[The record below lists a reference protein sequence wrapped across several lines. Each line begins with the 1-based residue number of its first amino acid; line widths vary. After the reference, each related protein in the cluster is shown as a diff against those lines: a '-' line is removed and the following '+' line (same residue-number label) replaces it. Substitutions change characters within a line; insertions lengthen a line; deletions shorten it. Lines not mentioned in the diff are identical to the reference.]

1 MYYHKLMIIFSKTAS
16 STPYFLHIQNI
27 MAQAGT
33 DLNTYPTNFDK
44 YYLKAY
50 GILGET
56 MDLDPNKTYDYHTAF
71 DIDATVVYNVD
82 LDMNWKKIFNTAPDK
97 TRNNSAATV
106 KMVKDLYPYT
116 KNNVYRE
123 IFEVVYD
130 FSDAGNHKLL
140 AGPSGVIIYAI
151 LPNITFPQMYIANI
165 WEGGLRLQS
174 KTLNLALFSKRCFTI
189 CIVMQLWLNRS
200 MYIKAIMSNGAHEK
214 LHL

>member
-1 MYYHKLMIIFSKTAS
+1 
-16 STPYFLHIQNI
+16 
-27 MAQAGT
+27 
-33 DLNTYPTNFDK
+33 
-44 YYLKAY
+44 
-50 GILGET
+50 
-56 MDLDPNKTYDYHTAF
+56 
-71 DIDATVVYNVD
+71 
-82 LDMNWKKIFNTAPDK
+82 
-97 TRNNSAATV
+97 
-106 KMVKDLYPYT
+106 MVKDLYPYT

-130 FSDAGNHKLL
+130 FSDAGNHELL

-174 KTLNLALFSKRCFTI
+174 KTLNLALFSKRCITI

-200 MYIKAIMSNGAHEK
+200 MYVKAIMSNGGHEK